1 MALPE
6 VGSEFYPTPS
16 EVLNQILADLR
27 FGYSVNGLVVNVK
40 PDSEHFIRA
49 KAIAD
54 RISIALANNQIS
66 STDINPLTAVEDALE
81 ELAGVF
87 GVTRRGASKA
97 SGQVIVSV
105 TNGPVLIPAGFRA
118 TSGAGNE
125 YEVQTA
131 TLIDNGEAIE
141 VLSIGTG
148 TDQNIPF
155 KSPAPVLTW
164 NSAAIGQLGQTAEV
178 DIGGIDGGAA
188 EDTDEQLRA
197 RLIDRLSNPQV
208 GGNIA
213 QVRLF
218 AEEATAAVEKAFVY
232 SAVQGPGSYDVAV
245 TRVGGD
251 RTLSTAN
258 LNLVTNNI
266 LANMPGHAQLNVT
279 SVQAELVNV
288 VIDIAL
294 PKPVNAGGAGGGYRD
309 AVPYPSDTETGVNVF
324 AEVTAVGSNTITV
337 NSTSDDPPKAGDRF
351 GIWNPLGGPDGDGA
365 MVEFTIL
372 SVGGVSGAYVITID
386 TNQSGSLAF
395 VVAGMFLSVGAERLV
410 DYAEVMRAAI
420 ALLGPG
426 EKTDNSAIVPRGRRQ
441 PVSGISFPQ
450 RLTAIQLCA
459 LTDPDNNFPEV
470 ANVIYRSRHADGSQF
485 SGTGT
490 FDNLE
495 APSLPPTTADA
506 PRILVLQNLAFRA
519 KVA

>member
-27 FGYSVNGLVVNVK
+27 FGFTVNGLVVNVK

-49 KAIAD
+49 KAVAD
-54 RISIALANNQIS
+54 RVSVALANNQIAS
-66 STDINPLTAVEDALE
+66 NDINPLKAEEDALE
-81 ELAGVF
+81 ALAGVF

-105 TNGPVLIPAGFRA
+105 TNGPVTIPAGFRCS
-118 TSGAGNE
+118 SGAGNE

-131 TLIDNGEAIE
+131 VLIDDGEAIE
-141 VLSIGTG
+141 VISIGTG
-148 TDQNIPF
+148 TIQNIPF
-155 KSPAPVLTW
+155 ANPAPIVTW
-164 NSAAIGQLGQTAEV
+164 NSAAIGQLAQTATV
-178 DIGGIDGGAA
+178 DIGGIDGGAP
-188 EDTDEQLRA
+188 EDTDEVLRA

-213 QVRLF
+213 QVRQF
-218 AEEATAAVEKAFVY
+218 AEDATAAVEKAFAY
-232 SAVQGPGSYDVAV
+232 SAVQGPGSYDIAV
-245 TRVGGD
+245 TKVGGD

-258 LNLVTNNI
+258 LNLVTNNV

-279 SVQAELVNV
+279 SVQAELVNLI
-288 VIDIAL
+288 IDISTPL
-294 PKPVNAGGAGGGYRD
+294 PVNAGGAGGGFRD
-309 AVPYPSDTETGVNVF
+309 AIPYPSDLEVGANVF
-324 AEVTAVGSNTITV
+324 AEITGLSGNTLTV
-337 NSTSDDPPKAGDRF
+337 NSTTPDAPQAGQRF
-351 GIWNPLGGPDGDGA
+351 GIWNPLGGPDGEGE

-372 SVGGVSGAYVITID
+372 TVGGVSGAYIITID

-395 VVAGMFLSVGAERLV
+395 ATTGMFLSVGCERLV
-410 DYAEVMRAAI
+410 DYAETFRAAM

-441 PVSGISFPQ
+441 PVSGIVFPQ
-450 RLTAIQLCA
+450 KITAVQLCT
-459 LTDPDNNFPEV
+459 LTDPDANFPEV
-470 ANVIYRSRHADGSQF
+470 QDLIYQSRHADGTQF

-490 FDNLE
+490 FTELVE
-495 APSLPPTTADA
+495 PSLPPTTADA